1 MKLLMFLRFVPFSLL
16 MLVVSCAQTPV
27 THSTLTPDTR
37 SRFHEANAADLVL
50 EYYRPDTIYMKRP
63 AAHEGPFLTIFT
75 RENISSEIARRVAA
89 HGLAVVVI
97 GQFHDLAQET
107 ALIHDWKSVL
117 GDCEFNRV
125 VFLRA
130 GRTTKIVG
138 LPVINDSIISGLHD
152 DGKAIA
158 TMAAAPSAL

>member
-1 MKLLMFLRFVPFSLL
+1 MFLRFVPFSLL

-27 THSTLTPDTR
+27 AHVTLTPNTR
-37 SRFHEANAADLVL
+37 SSFHEANAADLVL

-138 LPVINDSIISGLHD
+138 LPVINDSVISGLHD